1 MRCGKLRITWSVL
14 CGIACVLLIVAWV
27 RSFSV
32 ADTMYIGWRGVPY
45 NAVIVLDPSRLAIE
59 LREYDITPGSVAN
72 PLIYMR
78 DSQAIPG
85 YQQRRYADGSI
96 PARRWFRFSPR
107 APTQDATLFIPLWF
121 PTLFLAITG
130 VFPWIQWSKRFSLRT
145 LLIATTLVAV
155 ALGLIVALS
164 RWQQVK

>member
-1 MRCGKLRITWSVL
+1 MWAISTKATIENNSWQHSMRCDKLRITWSVL

-32 ADTMYIGWRGVPY
+32 ADRMYIGWRGVPY

-72 PLIYMR
+72 PLFYMR

-96 PARRWFRFSPR
+96 PGRQWFRFSPGGQR
-107 APTQDATLFIPLWF
+107 KTQPCSYRYGFQPSFW
-121 PTLFLAITG
+121 
-130 VFPWIQWSKRFSLRT
+130 R
-145 LLIATTLVAV
+145 LLECFHGFNGRSDSVS
-155 ALGLIVALS
+155 ALC
-164 RWQQVK
+164 